1 MQTFSTIR
9 GVSATASALLGF
21 SLACH
26 GFEAK
31 DIMAFRAG
39 PVLLRP
45 HLTVAEQYNDNLFYQ
60 SGGPQIDD
68 FITMVTPAL
77 DLQIG
82 RSGTALDLGVGY
94 SYTQLFYTQNPYV
107 SDASEHRGTIAG
119 TLSGERLRFSLT
131 GSASYS
137 DTIYGGYESFE
148 FGGLTFL
155 VRAPNVE
162 RFNYAFSS
170 GLDYSLSPKTSLH
183 GGLNLSGLD
192 FLEHSRFYDVN
203 SWRGTVGGSYKIR
216 PKISTIVDFYYGQSA
231 AEPNKPLL
239 GPKAAKPPHLETFGA
254 FVGARGEITPNI
266 SGTLKV
272 GYQQNYYGDRDF
284 GDPVYQ
290 GDLSWKISEKS
301 QLGLN
306 YSRASSASAQSAA
319 AYTRDNVGLQF
330 QQVIGTRRPWIVSL
344 GATYSHNEY
353 QGEGLSRDGG
363 ADYYSANM
371 GVFYQVKMWLKTGVG
386 YQYTKTVSDS
396 QSFVD
401 YEINQVT
408 VSVSIGY

>member
-1 MQTFSTIR
+1 MQTSSTIR

-21 SLACH
+21 SLVCH

-31 DIMAFRAG
+31 DIMAYRAG

-45 HLTVAEQYNDNLFYQ
+45 HLTVAEQYNDNLFYE
-60 SGGPQIDD
+60 SGGPQTDD

-82 RSGTALDLGVGY
+82 RSGTAFDLGVVY

-107 SDASEHRGTIAG
+107 EDASEHRGTIAA

-131 GSASYS
+131 GSASYAN
-137 DTIYGGYESFE
+137 TIYGGYESFE
-148 FGGLTFL
+148 FGGLIFL

-183 GGLNLSGLD
+183 GGLSLNGLD
-192 FLEHSRFYDVN
+192 FLEYTRFYDVN
-203 SWRGTVGGSYKIR
+203 SWRATVGGGYKIR
-216 PKISTIVDFYYGQSA
+216 PKISAVTELFYGQSA
-231 AEPNKPLL
+231 TDPNRPLL
-239 GPKAAKPPHLETFGA
+239 GPMLPKLPHLETLGA
-254 FVGARGEITPNI
+254 LVGARGEITPNI
-266 SGTLKV
+266 SGSLKV
-272 GYQQNYYGDRDF
+272 GYQQNSYGEDDF

-290 GDLSWKISEKS
+290 GDLSWKMSEKS

-306 YSRASSASAQSAA
+306 YARTSSASAQSGA

-330 QQVIGTRRPWIVSL
+330 QQVIGTRRPWFVSL
-344 GATYSHNEY
+344 GATYSHNQY
-353 QGEGLSRDGG
+353 EGDGPSRNRD
-363 ADYYSANM
+363 ADYYSVNM
-371 GVFYQVKMWLKTGVG
+371 GVFYQVKLWLKTGLA
-386 YQYTKTVSDS
+386 YQYTQTVSDS
-396 QSFVD
+396 ESFVD